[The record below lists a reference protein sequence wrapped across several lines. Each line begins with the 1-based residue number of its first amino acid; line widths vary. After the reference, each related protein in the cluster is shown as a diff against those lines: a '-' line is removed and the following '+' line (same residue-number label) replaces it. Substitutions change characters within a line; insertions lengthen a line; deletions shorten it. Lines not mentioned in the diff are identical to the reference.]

1 MSGSFHKQNPLN
13 NYYRGPVRQ
22 RGSGNGSLALKVA
35 RHALPLL
42 SKYVLPSA
50 KRVGKDFA
58 SNLLPEVFDVVTGR
72 GGEPATSSS
81 IKKAVK
87 RAAGNTVK
95 KQLGTGAAKRRDDN
109 SQLERVPRPKTDAQ
123 PKRGAKKQQ
132 QQKRHK
138 DVKRLTFFKTCLDAQ
153 PQNNDD
159 GSSGAHNT

>member
-22 RGSGNGSLALKVA
+22 RGSGIGSLALKVA

-42 SKYVLPSA
+42 SKYVLLSA

-58 SNLLPEVFDVVTGR
+58 LNLLPEVFDVVTGR

-87 RAAGNTVK
+87 RAAGKTVK
-95 KQLGTGAAKRRDDN
+95 KQLGTGAAKKKRRQQSDGKG
-109 SQLERVPRPKTDAQ
+109 SKT
-123 PKRGAKKQQ
+123 KNRRTAKKGR
-132 QQKRHK
+132 KKIIR
-138 DVKRLTFFKTCLDAQ
+138 R
-153 PQNNDD
+153 QNNNNKKDSKTQKD
-159 GSSGAHNT
+159 

>member
-22 RGSGNGSLALKVA
+22 RGSGIGSLALKVA

-58 SNLLPEVFDVVTGR
+58 SNLLPEVVDVVTGR

-87 RAAGNTVK
+87 RAAGKTVK
-95 KQLGTGAAKRRDDN
+95 KQLGTGGAAKKKRRQQSVGKSSKTKN
-109 SQLERVPRPKTDAQ
+109 SGT
-123 PKRGAKKQQ
+123 AKKGA
-132 QQKRHK
+132 QKIIR
-138 DVKRLTFFKTCLDAQ
+138 R
-153 PQNNDD
+153 QNNNNKKDSKTQKD
-159 GSSGAHNT
+159 

>member
-22 RGSGNGSLALKVA
+22 RGSGIGSLALKVA

-42 SKYVLPSA
+42 SKYVLPSD

-58 SNLLPEVFDVVTGR
+58 LNLLPEVFDVVTGR
-72 GGEPATSSS
+72 GGERATSSS

-87 RAAGNTVK
+87 RAAGKTVK
-95 KQLGTGAAKRRDDN
+95 KQLGTGAAKKKRRQQSVGKSSKTKN
-109 SQLERVPRPKTDAQ
+109 SRT
-123 PKRGAKKQQ
+123 AKKGRKKK

>member
-22 RGSGNGSLALKVA
+22 RGSGIGSLALKVA

-58 SNLLPEVFDVVTGR
+58 LNLLPEVFDVVTGR

-87 RAAGNTVK
+87 RAAGKTVK
-95 KQLGTGAAKRRDDN
+95 KQLGTGAAKKKRRHQSVGKSSKTKN
-109 SQLERVPRPKTDAQ
+109 SRT
-123 PKRGAKKQQ
+123 AKKGA
-132 QQKRHK
+132 QKTIR
-138 DVKRLTFFKTCLDAQ
+138 R
-153 PQNNDD
+153 QNNNNKKDSKTQKD
-159 GSSGAHNT
+159 

>member
-22 RGSGNGSLALKVA
+22 RGSGIGSLAIKVA

-58 SNLLPEVFDVVTGR
+58 LNLLPEVFDVVTGR
-72 GGEPATSSS
+72 GGEATTSSS

-87 RAAGNTVK
+87 RAAGKTVK
-95 KQLGTGAAKRRDDN
+95 KQLGTGGAAKKKRRRQSVGKN
-109 SQLERVPRPKTDAQ
+109 SKT
-123 PKRGAKKQQ
+123 KNSRTAKKGR
-132 QQKRHK
+132 K
-138 DVKRLTFFKTCLDAQ
+138 KTSGGKTTTTKKT
-153 PQNNDD
+153 QNRKKIDIFQNLP
-159 GSSGAHNT
+159 

>member
-22 RGSGNGSLALKVA
+22 RGSGIGSLALKVA

-58 SNLLPEVFDVVTGR
+58 LNLLPEVFDVVTGR

-87 RAAGNTVK
+87 RAAGKTVK
-95 KQLGTGAAKRRDDN
+95 KQLGTGAAKKRRDDN
-109 SQLERVPRPKTDAQ
+109 SQLERVPRPKTVAQ
-123 PKRGAKKQQ
+123 QKRAAKKHQEAKQQ
-132 QQKRHK
+132 QRKK
-138 DVKRLTFFKTCLDAQ
+138 LKNAKRLTFFKTCLDGQ
-153 PQNNDD
+153 
-159 GSSGAHNT
+159 

>member
-22 RGSGNGSLALKVA
+22 RGSGIGSLALKVA

-58 SNLLPEVFDVVTGR
+58 LNLLPEVFDVVAGG
-72 GGEPATSSS
+72 GGEATTTSS

-87 RAAGNTVK
+87 RAAGKTVK
-95 KQLGTGAAKRRDDN
+95 KQLGIGAAKKKRRRQSVGKSSKTKN
-109 SQLERVPRPKTDAQ
+109 SRTAKRP
-123 PKRGAKKQQ
+123 
-132 QQKRHK
+132 QKIIGR
-138 DVKRLTFFKTCLDAQ
+138 
-153 PQNNDD
+153 QNNNNKKDSKTQKD
-159 GSSGAHNT
+159 

>member
-22 RGSGNGSLALKVA
+22 KGSGIGSLALKVA

-58 SNLLPEVFDVVTGR
+58 LNLLPEIFDVVTGR
-72 GGEPATSSS
+72 EPTTSST

-87 RAAGNTVK
+87 RAAGKTVK
-95 KQLGTGAAKRRDDN
+95 KQLGTGAAKKKRRRQSVGKSSKTKN
-109 SQLERVPRPKTDAQ
+109 SRT
-123 PKRGAKKQQ
+123 AKKGRKKSSGGKTTTTKKT
-132 QQKRHK
+132 QKRK
-138 DVKRLTFFKTCLDAQ
+138 KIDIF
-153 PQNNDD
+153 QNLP
-159 GSSGAHNT
+159 

>member
-22 RGSGNGSLALKVA
+22 RGSGIGSLALKVA

-58 SNLLPEVFDVVTGR
+58 LNLLPEVFDVVTGR

-87 RAAGNTVK
+87 RAAGKTVK
-95 KQLGTGAAKRRDDN
+95 KQLGTGAAKKKRRQQSVGKSSKTKN
-109 SQLERVPRPKTDAQ
+109 SRT
-123 PKRGAKKQQ
+123 AKKGA
-132 QQKRHK
+132 QKTIR
-138 DVKRLTFFKTCLDAQ
+138 R
-153 PQNNDD
+153 QNNNNKK
-159 GSSGAHNT
+159 GSKTQKD